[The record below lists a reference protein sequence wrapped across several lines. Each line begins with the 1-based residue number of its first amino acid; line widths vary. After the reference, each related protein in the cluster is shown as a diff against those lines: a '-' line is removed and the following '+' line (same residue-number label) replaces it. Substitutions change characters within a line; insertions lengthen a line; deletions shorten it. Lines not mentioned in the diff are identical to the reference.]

1 MNSLQKLL
9 ACLMLGLIVI
19 GYGCKKD
26 DDDPVGCNN
35 WANEVNAEATAWNNA
50 ANAWALDP
58 TPAKCQAYKDAGQ
71 DYVDA
76 LNSKADCATISGQ
89 QAELQAAINALQS
102 AIDAIQC

>member
-35 WANEVNAEATAWNNA
+35 WATEVTAEANAFAAAGEAWTLDQTA
-50 ANAWALDP
+50 
-58 TPAKCQAYKDAGQ
+58 AKCQAYKDAGQ

-76 LNSKADCATISGQ
+76 LNEHSDCATLSGQ
-89 QAELQAAINALQS
+89 QAELQAAINSIQD
-102 AIDAIQC
+102 AINAIQC